1 MQVSF
6 AHSQLIKVWFTNK
19 ELSIY
24 IVARYVKDYKYAW
37 PAPAG
42 PTHSN
47 IFLGKSVF

>member
-37 PAPAG
+37 P
-42 PTHSN
+42 HSQQHFSWQ
-47 IFLGKSVF
+47 ICILSDK